1 MSAVLDLADE
11 APSSVLQVRFVDDL
25 ASLAALAAPWEDLN
39 TRGSDHD
46 APFFQSHPWI
56 MHVARTRLA
65 RSPSRFRLRVAALWR
80 GSRLVGVWPLALQKT
95 WGIWIATS
103 LDDPYGQFA
112 GAAFID
118 AATLAE
124 GIPTVIDAL
133 RADGAVS
140 GMRIEAVVAGPLHD
154 ALTAAGANRA
164 VTGEAVCVDLHTYPS
179 YADYAATVTSKT
191 RKNLRN
197 LLSRLRREAV
207 IEQRVFEGG
216 PALADLPLRCFDQ
229 RLDWMRR
236 SGHTSAAFADGDF
249 RPLVEG
255 ITSVRGLN
263 LIGFAMLRDGQ
274 PIASQWGFLHG
285 KRYYAYLSSRDQRFD
300 AFSAGRI
307 HLGHV
312 IEVCKARGIEVLE
325 LMPPPA
331 DYKMTWANRTKP
343 MVRFTKTFT
352 LPGWLWIDLLHGM
365 LLPLARR
372 VAHRLPPDLRRRLVG
387 RMNHRAND

>member
-1 MSAVLDLADE
+1 MSAVLDVADE
-11 APSSVLQVRFVDDL
+11 APSSTLQLRFVADL
-25 ASLAALAAPWEDLN
+25 ASLAALAVPWEELN
-39 TRGSDHD
+39 ARAVDHD

-56 MHVARTRLA
+56 MHVAATRLA
-65 RSPSRFRLRVAALWR
+65 RSPSRYRLRVAALWR
-80 GSRLVGVWPLALQKT
+80 GGRLVGVWPLALQKT

-124 GIPTVIDAL
+124 GVPTVIDAL
-133 RADGAVS
+133 RADGSVA
-140 GMRIEAVVAGPLHD
+140 GMRIDAVVAGPLHD
-154 ALTAAGANRA
+154 ALAGAGARRA
-164 VTGEAVCVDLHTYPS
+164 VTGEAVCVDLYPFAT

-207 IEQRVFEGG
+207 IEQQVIEGG
-216 PALADLPLRCFDQ
+216 PALAELALRCFDQ

-249 RPLVEG
+249 RALVEG
-255 ITSVRGLN
+255 MSSARGLE

-285 KRYYAYLSSRDQRFD
+285 NRYYAYLSSRDQRFD

-312 IEVCKARGIEVLE
+312 IEVCQQRGIEVLE

-352 LPGWLWIDLLHGM
+352 LPGWLRIDLLHGM

-372 VAHRLPPDLRRRLVG
+372 VSHRLPPGLRRRLVG
-387 RMNHRAND
+387 RMNRSGGE